1 MEDRPIVANY
11 AIGCLVAMSVDMF
24 ISSLAALIF
33 PEVYDSPMMT
43 GTAYLVL
50 LLIVAIWVGF
60 LAVGIYLGS
69 GMAYKLGFVTV
80 LIMLINVVVGIWD
93 DRTFG
98 YDFWIQGILSASCII
113 LMLTPQMR
121 SAYSGWSPP
130 NRPRYDIE

>member
-11 AIGCLVAMSVDMF
+11 AIACLVAMCVHMF

-33 PEVYDSPMMT
+33 PEIYESPMMT
-43 GTAYLVL
+43 GTLYLIL
-50 LLIVAIWVGF
+50 LLLVAIWEGV

-69 GMAYKLGFVTV
+69 GMAYKLGFITA
-80 LIMLINVVVGIWD
+80 LIVLINVVVGIWD

-98 YDFWIQGILSASCII
+98 YDFWIQGILSGTCIV

-121 SAYSGWSPP
+121 EAYKGWSLPS
-130 NRPRYDIE
+130 RPAYGIE